1 MDNSGIKEYLLYLKT
16 VKGYS
21 QNTIRSYENDL
32 LEFSGFIEEQ
42 VKKELREL
50 KYRDIRYYLS
60 HLYAMGL
67 TKKTIS
73 RRLSAIRS
81 FYKYMVRQN
90 DWENNPAQLAKSPKL
105 PKKLPNF
112 LYEEEM
118 TELLA
123 LPPNTVLGYRDKLIL
138 ELLYGAGLR
147 VSELMDLNLQD
158 ISVEEEVIY
167 VFGKGEKERLVPI
180 GQEGLKSLDTYL
192 LKSRGE
198 ILKKNH
204 KEETEALILN
214 KLGDRMSDRSIRR
227 TVEKYVHKLAVIKE
241 VTPHTLRHSFATH
254 MLNNG
259 ADLRV
264 IQELLGHE
272 SLSTTQIYTHV
283 SKKHIRDTYNHAHP
297 RA

>member
-123 LPPNTVLGYRDKLIL
+123 LPPNTVLGDRDKRIL